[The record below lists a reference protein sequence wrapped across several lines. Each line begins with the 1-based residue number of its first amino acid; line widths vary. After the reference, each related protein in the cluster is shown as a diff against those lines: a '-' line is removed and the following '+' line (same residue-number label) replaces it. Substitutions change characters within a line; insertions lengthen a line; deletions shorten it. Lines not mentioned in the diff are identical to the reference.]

1 MLSRLMNW
9 IPWMS
14 GVLMNKLK
22 LTEGLL
28 LVVFYLAIFSACI
41 AITIN
46 FRGLY
51 YYFVW
56 HQDLGSKVGLSNHQ
70 LITTY
75 QRLLAYLNYPW
86 VQQLDLGLPTS
97 FNAMHHFTEVKALFF
112 KNYLILA
119 TSFPVSCWW
128 LKGLW
133 QKRRLFILITPC
145 YYLLSLGV
153 VVLTLMVTNFNKFF
167 VTFHRL
173 LFAND
178 DWLFDPKLDPIINAL
193 PASYFL
199 AAFSLFIL
207 LVFVSLVGIIGIAR
221 YQLKHL

>member
-1 MLSRLMNW
+1 MSW

-14 GVLMNKLK
+14 GILMNKLK

-28 LVVFYLAIFSACI
+28 LAVFYLAIFSACI

-70 LITTY
+70 LMATY

-119 TSFPVSCWW
+119 ASFPVSCWW

-153 VVLTLMVTNFNKFF
+153 VVLTLMVTNFNEFF
-167 VTFHRL
+167 ITFHRL

-178 DWLFDPKLDPIINAL
+178 DWLFDSKLDPIINAL
-193 PASYFL
+193 PASYFF

-207 LVFVSLVGIIGIAR
+207 LVFISLVGIIGIAR

>member
-1 MLSRLMNW
+1 
-9 IPWMS
+9 
-14 GVLMNKLK
+14 MNKLK

-207 LVFVSLVGIIGIAR
+207 LVFVFLVGIIGIAR
-221 YQLKHL
+221 YQLKYL

>member
-1 MLSRLMNW
+1 
-9 IPWMS
+9 
-14 GVLMNKLK
+14 MNKLK

-153 VVLTLMVTNFNKFF
+153 VVLTLMVTN
-167 VTFHRL
+167 
-173 LFAND
+173 
-178 DWLFDPKLDPIINAL
+178 
-193 PASYFL
+193 
-199 AAFSLFIL
+199 
-207 LVFVSLVGIIGIAR
+207 
-221 YQLKHL
+221 